1 MAIGIVPRPQQLENV
16 GMSQTGIGVIGA
28 GYWGPNLVRNFNSS
42 ESADVRWVCDI
53 DEDAAARLAR
63 RFGVERWT
71 SSLDDVLADESVSG
85 VAIATPAG
93 THGPIAER
101 CFDAG
106 KDVLVEKPL
115 ANDLD
120 VGRRLVDRADAEG
133 RVLMTDHTFC
143 YTGTVQYL
151 RQALRA
157 GDIGDFQYYD
167 SVRINLGL
175 VQSDIDVIW
184 DLAPHDLS
192 ILDFI
197 LPDGITPVSVA
208 AQGSDPLGVGHP
220 CVAYVSIQL
229 SNGAI
234 AHLHLN
240 WLSPVKV
247 RTILIGGSDRM
258 MVWDDLK
265 PTQRLSIYDS
275 GATLETDSEAV
286 RRRALV
292 SYRIGD
298 MVAPAISETEA
309 LALVAQEFVQSIEN
323 RSAPATDGHAGLRV
337 LELLEAARRSL
348 EMDGSPV
355 TVAAL

>member
-1 MAIGIVPRPQQLENV
+1 
-16 GMSQTGIGVIGA
+16 
-28 GYWGPNLVRNFNSS
+28 
-42 ESADVRWVCDI
+42 
-53 DEDAAARLAR
+53 
-63 RFGVERWT
+63 
-71 SSLDDVLADESVSG
+71 
-85 VAIATPAG
+85 
-93 THGPIAER
+93 
-101 CFDAG
+101 
-106 KDVLVEKPL
+106 
-115 ANDLD
+115 
-120 VGRRLVDRADAEG
+120 
-133 RVLMTDHTFC
+133 MTDHTFC

>member
-1 MAIGIVPRPQQLENV
+1 MGDVVRQYGLAVV
-16 GMSQTGIGVIGA
+16 GA
-28 GYWGPNLVRNFNSS
+28 GYWGPNLVRNFSGS
-42 ESADVRWVCDI
+42 EEAEVRWVCDI
-53 DEDAAARLAR
+53 DEDAARKLAK

-71 SSLDDVLADESVSG
+71 ASLDAMLEDDRVAG

-93 THGPIAER
+93 THGAIAEA

-115 ANDLD
+115 SSDLD
-120 VGRRLVDRADAEG
+120 VGRRLVERADAEG
-133 RVLMTDHTFC
+133 RILMTDHTFC

-151 RQALRA
+151 REAIRR

-197 LPDGITPVSVA
+197 LPDGVKPTTVSA
-208 AQGSDPLGVGHP
+208 HGSDPLGVGHV
-220 CVAYVSIQL
+220 CVAYVTIRL

-240 WLSPVKV
+240 WLSPVKIRSV
-247 RTILIGGSDRM
+247 LIGGSERM

-265 PTQRLSIYDS
+265 PMQRLSIYDS
-275 GATLETDSEAV
+275 GADLLTNSEDQ

-292 SYRIGD
+292 SYRLGD

-309 LALVAQEFVQSIEN
+309 LAGVASEFIRSIRD
-323 RSAPATDGHAGLRV
+323 RSTPLTDGKSGLRV

-348 EMDGSPV
+348 NSDGAPV
-355 TVAAL
+355 HVDSL